1 MGIEGKPLN
10 IEEQEEQSS
19 KQNARG
25 RKPKQ
30 ESRAEEFRQ
39 RLMAWN
45 QMPVRSRPS
54 LRALARELGTSHQLL
69 KQYLDGLEKWKRD
82 KDLERIRAN
91 AKAKGVRLTPEYEEE
106 YLAWVKDIEDREA
119 QERRKY
125 PGLAK
130 KIAAAHEHLSRLI
143 QVSPLEL
150 KEQSGTEAG
159 NSAKT

>member
-1 MGIEGKPLN
+1 M
-10 IEEQEEQSS
+10 
-19 KQNARG
+19 RG

-39 RLMAWN
+39 RLIAWK
-45 QMPVRSRPS
+45 QEPMRSRPS
-54 LRALARELGTSHQLL
+54 LRALACELGTSHQLL
-69 KQYLDGLEKWKRD
+69 KQYLDGLEKWKRA

-91 AKAKGVRLTPEYEEE
+91 AKAKGVPLTPEYEEK
-106 YLAWVKDIEDREA
+106 YLAWVKGIEDYEA

-130 KIAAAHEHLSRLI
+130 KIAIAREQLSRLI

-159 NSAKT
+159 NSAKP

>member
-1 MGIEGKPLN
+1 MN
-10 IEEQEEQSS
+10 IEQQQRQPS

-39 RLMAWN
+39 RLIAWK
-45 QMPVRSRPS
+45 QEPVRSRPS

-91 AKAKGVRLTPEYEEE
+91 AKAKGVRLTPEIERE
-106 YLAWVKDIEDREA
+106 YLAWVKDFEERAAEDR
-119 QERRKY
+119 RRY
-125 PGLAK
+125 AGVEK
-130 KIAAAHEHLSRLI
+130 KIARAQEHLSRLF
-143 QVSPLEL
+143 
-150 KEQSGTEAG
+150 G
-159 NSAKT
+159 

>member
-1 MGIEGKPLN
+1 M
-10 IEEQEEQSS
+10 
-19 KQNARG
+19 RG

-30 ESRAEEFRQ
+30 ESRAEELRQ
-39 RLMAWN
+39 RLIAWN
-45 QMPVRSRPS
+45 QTPVRSRPS
-54 LRALARELGTSHQLL
+54 LRALAVKLGTSHQLL

-82 KDLERIRAN
+82 KDLERIRAS

-106 YLAWVKDIEDREA
+106 YLAWVKGIEDREA
-119 QERRKY
+119 QERRKH

-143 QVSPLEL
+143 RVSPLEL

-159 NSAKT
+159 NSAKPKERESYAVV